1 MSYLH
6 FRKNKI
12 AFSSFSGHK
21 KISLIIIQK
30 ADEKKAV
37 TVVNN
42 NLNLQTSFSKE
53 RDNKVVALG
62 NSSKLSVCSNHVLQQ
77 N

>member
-21 KISLIIIQK
+21 KSLIIIQK

-42 NLNLQTSFSKE
+42 NLNLQTSFSKQ

-62 NSSKLSVCSNHVLQQ
+62 NSSKLSGEQ
-77 N
+77 